1 LGFDFFPGSGS
12 FARSFTNHTH
22 VLNRFQFFI
31 EATRNIKQAGTIT
44 HSSRFLI
51 KKMLAP
57 IDFSQAK
64 TIVEL
69 GGGNG
74 CITQGILKKMQPDA
88 QLLSFEVNPKFV
100 DLLQSIEDE
109 RLHVIADSAEKIPEY
124 LAQHNCTQADA
135 IVSGLPLA
143 IFPKELNASIMQ
155 SIHTTLSKEGVYTQF
170 QYSLASQGM
179 LRNQFDAVK
188 VDFTPLNVPPAFVYI
203 CQK

>member
-1 LGFDFFPGSGS
+1 M
-12 FARSFTNHTH
+12 
-22 VLNRFQFFI
+22 LNRFQFFI
-31 EATRNIKQAGTIT
+31 EATRNIKQAGTVT
-44 HSSRFLI
+44 QSSRFLI

-69 GGGNG
+69 GAGNG
-74 CITQGILKKMQPDA
+74 CITRAILKKMQPDA

-100 DLLQSIEDE
+100 ELLKNIEDE
-109 RLHVIADSAEKIPEY
+109 RLHVIDDSAEKIPEF
-124 LAQHNCTQADA
+124 LAKYNSTQADA

-143 IFPKELNASIMQ
+143 IFSKELNASIMQ
-155 SIHTTLSKEGVYTQF
+155 SIIATLNPEGVYTQF

-179 LRNQFDAVK
+179 LRKKFDAVK

>member
-1 LGFDFFPGSGS
+1 
-12 FARSFTNHTH
+12 
-22 VLNRFQFFI
+22 
-31 EATRNIKQAGTIT
+31 
-44 HSSRFLI
+44 
-51 KKMLAP
+51 MLAP

-74 CITQGILKKMQPDA
+74 CITRAILNKMQPDA

-100 DLLQSIEDE
+100 GLLQNIEDD
-109 RLHVIADSAEKIPEY
+109 RLRVIDDSAEKIPEY
-124 LAQHNCTQADA
+124 LNKYDSSQADA

-155 SIHTTLSKEGVYTQF
+155 SILTTLSKEGVYTQF

-188 VDFTPLNVPPAFVYI
+188 VDFTPLNVPPAFVYT